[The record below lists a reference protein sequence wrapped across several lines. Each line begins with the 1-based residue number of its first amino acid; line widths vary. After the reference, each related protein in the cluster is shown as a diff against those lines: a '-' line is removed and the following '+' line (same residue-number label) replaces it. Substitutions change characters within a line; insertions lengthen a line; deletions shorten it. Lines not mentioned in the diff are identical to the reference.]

1 MKIRAA
7 KVPNRELFWWLNIL
21 LFGILGVVLILA
33 LNSSVS
39 VHALCAR
46 LLSGKGISALKK
58 RILTPEVVELLLL
71 YGKCFI
77 WSYELVFCLSFLL
90 RGSLSWRCMPTTISA
105 SSATGIG
112 KGSVFSGMTMPN
124 TSVSAST
131 KPWRIRIVTTP
142 ISCVTVTGINSF
154 STTN

>member
-46 LLSGKGISALKK
+46 LLAGKGISALQK

-90 RGSLSWRCMPTTISA
+90 RGSLSGLKSA
-105 SSATGIG
+105 FAIAVVFEAILLLVQFFFFLHGSFLIG
-112 KGSVFSGMTMPN
+112 NLAAILLGDFFSILIILIHER
-124 TSVSAST
+124 AL
-131 KPWRIRIVTTP
+131 I
-142 ISCVTVTGINSF
+142 
-154 STTN
+154 